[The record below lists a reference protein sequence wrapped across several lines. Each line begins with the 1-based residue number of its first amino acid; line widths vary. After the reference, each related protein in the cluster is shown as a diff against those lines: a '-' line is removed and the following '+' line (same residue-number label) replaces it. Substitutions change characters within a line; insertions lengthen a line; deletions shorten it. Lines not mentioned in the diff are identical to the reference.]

1 MKSGAQVNWL
11 QGAVSLLDCTD
22 ACAGKFM
29 TKEFNLKGHLLVAMP
44 GMEDHRF
51 SRTVIF
57 ICNHDADGAMGFI
70 LNHKVQ
76 SPTFNEILEELE
88 VELKIAPENEFD
100 AELPA
105 VEVFSGGP
113 VEQGRGFV
121 VHSLDFSTKSSVRVG
136 DLACVTATLDAL
148 RALVSPARPE
158 GYVML
163 LGYSGWGKGQLEQE
177 IAQNGWLTLPASRKL
192 LFQTDYTMLYEEALR
207 AMGISEASLS
217 SNAGHA

>member
-1 MKSGAQVNWL
+1 
-11 QGAVSLLDCTD
+11 
-22 ACAGKFM
+22 M
-29 TKEFNLKGHLLVAMP
+29 TKEFNLKGHLLLAMP

-88 VELKIAPENEFD
+88 VKPQSTPENEFD
-100 AELPA
+100 AEPPE
-105 VEVFSGGP
+105 VQVFSGGP
-113 VEQGRGFV
+113 VEQGRGFL

-148 RALVSPARPE
+148 RVLVSPARPE
-158 GYVML
+158 DYVML

-192 LFQTDYTMLYEEALR
+192 LFQTDYEMIYEEALS

>member
-1 MKSGAQVNWL
+1 M
-11 QGAVSLLDCTD
+11 
-22 ACAGKFM
+22 AGKLFTCTRAGHFM

-44 GMEDHRF
+44 GMEDNRF
-51 SRTVIF
+51 SRTVIL

-88 VELKIAPENEFD
+88 VERQSVPENEFD
-100 AELPA
+100 AELPE
-105 VEVFSGGP
+105 VDVFSGGP

-148 RALVSPARPE
+148 KVLVSPARPQH
-158 GYVML
+158 YVML
-163 LGYSGWGKGQLEQE
+163 LGYSGWGKGQLEEE

-192 LFQTDYTMLYEEALR
+192 LFQTRYESIYEAALS

>member
-1 MKSGAQVNWL
+1 M
-11 QGAVSLLDCTD
+11 
-22 ACAGKFM
+22 AGKLFTCTRAGHFM

-44 GMEDHRF
+44 GMEDNRF
-51 SRTVIF
+51 SRTVVF

-88 VELKIAPENEFD
+88 VERQSVPENEFD
-100 AELPA
+100 AELPE
-105 VEVFSGGP
+105 VDVFSGGP

-148 RALVSPARPE
+148 KVLVSPARPQD
-158 GYVML
+158 YVML
-163 LGYSGWGKGQLEQE
+163 LGYSGWGKGQLEEE

-192 LFQTDYTMLYEEALR
+192 LFQTRYELIYEAALS

>member
-1 MKSGAQVNWL
+1 
-11 QGAVSLLDCTD
+11 
-22 ACAGKFM
+22 M

-44 GMEDHRF
+44 GMEDNRF

-57 ICNHDADGAMGFI
+57 IANHDADGAMGFI

-76 SPTFNEILEELE
+76 SPTFDDILEELE
-88 VELKIAPENEFD
+88 VEPHFEPENEFD
-100 AELPA
+100 ADLPEI
-105 VEVFSGGP
+105 EVFSGGP

-121 VHSLDFSTKSSVRVG
+121 VHSLDFNTKSSVRVG
-136 DLACVTATLDAL
+136 DLACVTATLEAL
-148 RALVSPARPE
+148 RVLVSPARPQD
-158 GYVML
+158 YVML

-192 LFQTDYTMLYEEALR
+192 LFQTDYTQMYEEALN

>member
-1 MKSGAQVNWL
+1 
-11 QGAVSLLDCTD
+11 
-22 ACAGKFM
+22 M
-29 TKEFNLKGHLLVAMP
+29 TKEFNLKGHFLVAMP
-44 GMEDHRF
+44 SMEDNRF

-57 ICNHDADGAMGFI
+57 IANHDADGAMGFI

-76 SPTFNEILEELE
+76 SPTFQEILEELDVQPTASAE
-88 VELKIAPENEFD
+88 TEFD
-100 AELPA
+100 AAPPEIS
-105 VEVFSGGP
+105 VFSGGP

-121 VHSLDFSTKSSVRVG
+121 IHSLDFSTKSSVRIG

-148 RALVSPARPE
+148 RVLASSARPQDH
-158 GYVML
+158 VML

-177 IAQNGWLTLPASRKL
+177 IAQNGWLTLPATRKL
-192 LFQTDYTMLYEEALR
+192 LFQTDYTLLYEEALS